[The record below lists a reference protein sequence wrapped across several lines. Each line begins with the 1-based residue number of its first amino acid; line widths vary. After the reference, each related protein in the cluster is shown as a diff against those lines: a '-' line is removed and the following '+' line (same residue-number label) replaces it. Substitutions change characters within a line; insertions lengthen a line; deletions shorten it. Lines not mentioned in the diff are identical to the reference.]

1 MVKIRYSSA
10 LSNVT
15 HARETI
21 LEIGETTIRVILD
34 KLTEMFGEDFKKRL
48 LTNGEVSRFVNLY
61 VNGVDI
67 RYMKGLDTP
76 IKNSDEISILP
87 AVSGG

>member
-15 HARETI
+15 HSRETI
-21 LEIGETTIRVILD
+21 LEIGDSTVKIILE

-48 LTNGEVSRFVNLY
+48 INNGEISRFVNLY

-67 RYMKGLDTP
+67 RYLKGLDTSV
-76 IKNSDEISILP
+76 KNTDEMSILP

>member
-15 HARETI
+15 HSRETI
-21 LEIGETTIRVILD
+21 LEISDTTVRVIID

-48 LTNGEVSRFVNLY
+48 LNNGEVSRFVNLY
-61 VNGVDI
+61 VNGEDI
-67 RYMKGLDTP
+67 RYSKGLDTP
-76 IKNSDEISILP
+76 VKNSDEMSILP